1 MAKRKSV
8 SSEFDPLLPMDE
20 MENVSFTI
28 VVPTKARWDAVH
40 VKEMIPEDSYVLLCE
55 PDEVERYRE
64 HNPNTEI
71 VAHPKEVWPYQ
82 RKVQWALEKF
92 DSVLFLDDDVFQCMH
107 NEHGGKDPQCLLGP
121 EDTLAWFQR
130 TANDAKASG
139 AFLWGFGDADV
150 RNYDAQN
157 PFRRAGWFC
166 ASSLGVIGGSKLN
179 FHPDVWVAA
188 DYWISLLNA
197 YEHRSAWMD
206 TRICPS
212 CKPTFKSEGGVS
224 GTRTMELERADYELL
239 KRYFGETITKK
250 EATMRAKLTHEWQ
263 KKFVIPFSRS

>member
-82 RKVQWALEKF
+82 RKVQWALEKLTAF
-92 DSVLFLDDDVFQCMH
+92 CFWTTTCSSVCTT
-107 NEHGGKDPQCLLGP
+107 NTE
-121 EDTLAWFQR
+121 
-130 TANDAKASG
+130 AKT
-139 AFLWGFGDADV
+139 
-150 RNYDAQN
+150 
-157 PFRRAGWFC
+157 
-166 ASSLGVIGGSKLN
+166 
-179 FHPDVWVAA
+179 
-188 DYWISLLNA
+188 
-197 YEHRSAWMD
+197 RSA
-206 TRICPS
+206 C
-212 CKPTFKSEGGVS
+212 
-224 GTRTMELERADYELL
+224 
-239 KRYFGETITKK
+239 
-250 EATMRAKLTHEWQ
+250 
-263 KKFVIPFSRS
+263 